1 MEECMHWQ
9 TYALMPRKTD
19 LQFTPTRLSLPSVV
33 WRVIIFLVLGVAFP
47 AIARSAGAVCVKGL
61 PEQVDPMA
69 PSLRPVQTAQCA
81 YGFDEFVA
89 RLTALITDKQSM
101 DSVETVKMVF
111 GLPDMTTAYDDPRIA
126 AYSLDISGKDGWK
139 VRVGVYEGFYP
150 LNKGPARF
158 VPGIHPKRLYKVTD
172 ATLRIGLSISA
183 FQEASWIGVQCPS
196 VNDMESAL
204 EKAGW
209 KKMKLVQ
216 PLDGDIMST
225 DFQYG
230 NKAVWLNAECSKLVP
245 EAILLS
251 QKPAKP

>member
-1 MEECMHWQ
+1 MHWQ
-9 TYALMPRKTD
+9 TCTLMPQKTD
-19 LQFTPTRLSLPSVV
+19 LEFIPTRYSLRPIV
-33 WRVIIFLVLGVAFP
+33 WCVIIFLALCVVFP
-47 AIARSAGAVCVKGL
+47 SIARSAGAVCLKGL

-69 PSLRPVQTAQCA
+69 PSLRPVQTAQCP
-81 YGFDEFVA
+81 YDFDEFVA

-101 DSVETVKMVF
+101 DSVETVRMAF

-126 AYSLDISGKDGWK
+126 AYSLDMLGKDGWK

-158 VPGIHPKRLYKVTD
+158 VPGTHPKRLYKVTD

-209 KKMKLVQ
+209 KRMKPVQ
-216 PLDGDIMST
+216 PLDSDVIPI

-230 NKAVWLNAECSKLVP
+230 NKAVSLNAECSKLVP